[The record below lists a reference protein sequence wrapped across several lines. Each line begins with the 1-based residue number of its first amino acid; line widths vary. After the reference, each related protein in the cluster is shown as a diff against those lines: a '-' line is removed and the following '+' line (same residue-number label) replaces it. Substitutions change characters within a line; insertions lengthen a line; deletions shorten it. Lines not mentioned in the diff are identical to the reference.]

1 MSDIDQYLTWSNRNL
16 ITNKNQVL
24 QYYTMYLY
32 LILIFLILL
41 SKNAYSNFILLNLF
55 FEEWILAKINFV
67 FF

>member
-24 QYYTMYLY
+24 QYDVSLSYFD
-32 LILIFLILL
+32 FLLVLL
-41 SKNAYSNFILLNLF
+41 SKNTYSNLILLNLF